1 MGINEI
7 AIESVEPLRLLP
19 LEDLCCA
26 IMSDLEGLLAPEDNV
41 TSLTWYTCSIGAQQ
55 SRPSGARLI
64 EGLKSLAEELS
75 SSIEE
80 EGSFAPSRTS

>member
-41 TSLTWYTCSIGAQQ
+41 MHRGAAESTVE
-55 SRPSGARLI
+55 SR
-64 EGLKSLAEELS
+64 
-75 SSIEE
+75 
-80 EGSFAPSRTS
+80 APN